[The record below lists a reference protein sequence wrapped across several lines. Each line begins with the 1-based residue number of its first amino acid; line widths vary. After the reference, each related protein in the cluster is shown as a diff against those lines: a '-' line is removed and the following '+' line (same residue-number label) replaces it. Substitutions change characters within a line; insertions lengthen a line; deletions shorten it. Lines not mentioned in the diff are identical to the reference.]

1 MLEKV
6 ISPFRASAA
15 SKSFLDLRSIKDAR
29 TATHSFRIVTPSPEQ
44 TLLAFFDHLDER
56 RYDALLSLMTQDA
69 IWHRQGQRLQGH
81 AQILAALQQRSNTQR
96 IRHLVTNLLQRSA
109 GADEARL
116 THYMTALRHDDGAVH
131 AGPVTIAGPL
141 RMSLVTTHLVRV
153 AGAWRIAEQ
162 AIATEFEFAA

>member
-1 MLEKV
+1 M
-6 ISPFRASAA
+6 
-15 SKSFLDLRSIKDAR
+15 
-29 TATHSFRIVTPSPEQ
+29 SPEQ

-56 RYDALLSLMTQDA
+56 RYDALLSLMTPEA
-69 IWHRQGQRLQGH
+69 VWHRQGQRLQGH

-109 GADEARL
+109 GDDEARFS
-116 THYMTALRHDDGAVH
+116 HYMTALRHDDGALH
-131 AGPVTIAGPL
+131 AGPVAIAGPF

-162 AIATEFEFAA
+162 ALAPECEFTA